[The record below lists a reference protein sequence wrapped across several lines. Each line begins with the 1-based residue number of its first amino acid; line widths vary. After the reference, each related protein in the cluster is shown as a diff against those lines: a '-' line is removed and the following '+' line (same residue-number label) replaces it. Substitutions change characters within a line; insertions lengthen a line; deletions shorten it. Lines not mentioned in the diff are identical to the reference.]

1 MAPWLAG
8 LAVACLAVGLM
19 WFFQHQF
26 ESKLMAGELEP
37 QAAMQALARLQSTL
51 FALLGLVALGLAVA
65 LWSLARKV
73 REAKR
78 WPPSGQWPVP
88 RPLDDHKA
96 QAFQRR
102 LQFGAIVS
110 TVGAAVSLLS
120 ALI

>member
-1 MAPWLAG
+1 MVPWLAG
-8 LAVACLAVGLM
+8 LAIACLAVGLM

-37 QAAMQALARLQSTL
+37 QAAMQALARLQSAL
-51 FALLGLVALGLAVA
+51 FALLGVVALGLAVA

-73 REAKR
+73 REAQR

-88 RPLDDHKA
+88 RTLDDLHA
-96 QAFQRR
+96 QVFQRR

-110 TVGAAVSLLS
+110 TVGAAV
-120 ALI
+120 ALIAAAI